1 MWVGAKEE
9 EEAEK
14 AEEEQTQALERG
26 RAPGNK
32 EKKRAQKGTSH
43 RGEGRGCQTKQ
54 VTKTGQ
60 SITDTEK
67 DKSRKHRMNFSGS

>member
-32 EKKRAQKGTSH
+32 EKKGHKREQAIEAKAEDARQNK
-43 RGEGRGCQTKQ
+43 
-54 VTKTGQ
+54 
-60 SITDTEK
+60 
-67 DKSRKHRMNFSGS
+67 